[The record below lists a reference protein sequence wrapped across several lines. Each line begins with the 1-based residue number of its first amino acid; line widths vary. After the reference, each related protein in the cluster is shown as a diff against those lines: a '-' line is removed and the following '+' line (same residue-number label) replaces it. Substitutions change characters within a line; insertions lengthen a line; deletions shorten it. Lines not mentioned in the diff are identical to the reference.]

1 MTIMRYN
8 PNRSYLSMQD
18 TMNSLVNA
26 LFNTELTGTS
36 NENGEYAPRMD
47 MKETEDAFSVKLT
60 MPGVDKDNIDISVSD
75 GVLTV
80 KGETKEDNENE
91 DEKGTWLVRE
101 HKHFTYYHSVRLP
114 SEVQAD
120 KAEAEYKNG
129 VLNLTLP
136 KAEEVK
142 PKSIPVKI
150 SD

>member
-26 LFNTELTGTS
+26 LFNTDEAGLVS
-36 NENGEYAPRMD
+36 EASEFSPRMD
-47 MKETEDAFSVKLT
+47 MKETEDAYTLKLT
-60 MPGVDKDNIDISVSD
+60 MPGVDKDAIDISIAD

-80 KGETKEDNENE
+80 KGETQAEEE
-91 DEKGTWLVRE
+91 DEKAAWLVRE
-101 HKHFTYYHSVRLP
+101 HRHYSYFRSVRLP
-114 SEVQAD
+114 SEVAAE

-129 VLNLTLP
+129 ILKLVLP

>member
-1 MTIMRYN
+1 MTLVRYN

-26 LFNTELTGTS
+26 LFNTELS
-36 NENGEYAPRMD
+36 NVESENGEYAPRMD
-47 MKETEDAFSVKLT
+47 MKELEDAYTVKLT
-60 MPGVDKDNIDISVSD
+60 MPGIDKDNIDISLTD

-80 KGETKEDNENE
+80 KGETKDDEEKEGENG
-91 DEKGTWLVRE
+91 KWLVRE
-101 HKHFTYYHSVRLP
+101 HKHFTYYRSVRLP

-129 VLNLTLP
+129 VLLLTLP

>member
-1 MTIMRYN
+1 MTFVRYN

-26 LFNTELTGTS
+26 LFNTDISTPDSG
-36 NENGEYAPRMD
+36 NGEYAPRMD
-47 MKETEDAFSVKLT
+47 MKELDDAYILKLT
-60 MPGVDKDNIDISVSD
+60 MPGLEKDDIDISITD

-101 HKHFTYYHSVRLP
+101 HKHFTYYRSVRLP

>member
-1 MTIMRYN
+1 MTLVHYN

-26 LFNTELTGTS
+26 LFNTELTGTAS
-36 NENGEYAPRMD
+36 ENGEYAPRMD
-47 MKETEDAFSVKLT
+47 MKETEDAYTIKLT
-60 MPGVDKDNIDISVSD
+60 MPGIDKDNIDISVSD

-80 KGETKEDNENE
+80 KGETKEDEEKE

-101 HKHFTYYHSVRLP
+101 HKHFTYYRSVRLP

-120 KAEAEYKNG
+120 EAEAEYKNG

>member
-1 MTIMRYN
+1 MTLVRYN

-26 LFNTELTGTS
+26 LFNSELSDTS
-36 NENGEYAPRMD
+36 ADNGEYAPRMD
-47 MKETEDAFSVKLT
+47 MKETEDAYSVKLT
-60 MPGVDKDNIDISVSD
+60 MPGIDKDNIDISLTD

-80 KGETKEDNENE
+80 KGETKEDNEKEGENE
-91 DEKGTWLVRE
+91 KWLVRE
-101 HKHFTYYHSVRLP
+101 HKHFTYYRSVRLP

-129 VLNLTLP
+129 VLLLTLP